1 MGKTLLAVLRRIA
14 APPDRPLIQW
24 QNFLLAERNP
34 ALPMFQN
41 APSNQLQRI
50 VIFDFDGVLTD
61 TMPEMLRFS
70 DQVCA
75 ELGYPRRTTAA
86 DIRRL
91 PRMGFDYLARQLGI
105 PEELVPQYVHRI
117 LECFDEQSI
126 TYSLFEGMREV
137 ILDLATDSV
146 LAIVSGNRQRVIRRF
161 LEKYQIAHCFWHI
174 AGIDQPGNKREKI
187 LAIRQAVSLSLPTVM
202 IGDAVSDIQAARE
215 AGAIS
220 IAVSWGHQERERL
233 LEAQPDAIADHPQD
247 ILKVIRTNLT
257 LRS

>member
-1 MGKTLLAVLRRIA
+1 M
-14 APPDRPLIQW
+14 
-24 QNFLLAERNP
+24 
-34 ALPMFQN
+34 
-41 APSNQLQRI
+41 QRI

-86 DIRRL
+86 DIHEL

-105 PEELVPQYVHRI
+105 PEELVPIYVHKI
-117 LECFDEQSI
+117 LECFDEHPI

-146 LAIVSGNRQRVIRRF
+146 LAIVSGNRQRVIHRF
-161 LEKYQIAHCFWHI
+161 LEEHQIVHCFWQI

-187 LAIRQAVSLSLPTVM
+187 QAIRQAVSFSLPTVM

-220 IAVSWGHQERERL
+220 IAVSWGHQDRHRL
-233 LEAQPDAIADHPQD
+233 LEAQPDSIADYPQD
-247 ILKVIRTNLT
+247 ILKIIRTN
-257 LRS
+257 